1 MTTSPVTDYQKT
13 IRVQAPPGALFDA
26 LTTASGLT
34 AWWTG
39 AAGSGDTGGELEFF
53 MSAPDP
59 LLIHVDEATRPT
71 SVRWTV
77 TECSFEPDWVGT
89 RPTFTITPVEGTSS
103 DRASSDTEV
112 SELEFRHHGLTEELD
127 CIEMCTRGWD
137 HYIASLREYVET
149 GRGSPRGSDAD
160 NARRVPNESSV

>member
-13 IRVQAPPGALFDA
+13 IRVQAPPEAVFDA

-34 AWWTG
+34 AWWTA
-39 AAGSGDTGGELEFF
+39 AAGSGDTGGELQFF

-89 RPTFTITPVEGTSS
+89 RPTFTITAVEGTSS
-103 DRASSDTEV
+103 DREV
-112 SELEFRHHGLTEELD
+112 SELEFHHHGLTEELD

-160 NARRVPNESSV
+160 NARRVPNHSSV

>member
-1 MTTSPVTDYQKT
+1 MTTSPITDYQKT
-13 IRVQAPPGALFDA
+13 TQVQAPPDALFDA

-34 AWWTG
+34 AWWTP
-39 AAGSGDTGGELEFF
+39 AAGSGDTGGELQFF

-59 LLIHVDEATRPT
+59 LLVRVDEATRPT

-89 RPTFTITPVEGTSS
+89 QPTFTITPVEGASS
-103 DRASSDTEV
+103 DRAV
-112 SELEFRHHGLTEELD
+112 SELEFRHHGLTNELD
-127 CIEMCTRGWD
+127 CIEMCTQGWD
-137 HYIASLREYVET
+137 HYLASLRDYVET

-160 NARRVPNESSV
+160 NARRVPDDSSV